1 MHATEPPMNGHFDF
15 SGLTVPERI
24 DLAQR
29 LWESIRDQIE
39 AMPLTVTE
47 IAEIRWRIDQ
57 IDAGLMVCERF
68 DAVMARAGR

>member
-1 MHATEPPMNGHFDF
+1 MHATEHGEFDF
-15 SGLTVPERI
+15 TRLTVTERI

-39 AMPLTVTE
+39 STPLTATE

-68 DAVMARAGR
+68 DAVMARASR